1 MNQPMSL
8 STKNVGGENSLGIRP
23 ELMDQIRRIEIR
35 TRHKVEDLFAGN
47 YLSVFKGRGIEFD
60 EVRPY
65 EAGDDVRS
73 IDWNVTARM
82 GELYVKRFI
91 EERELTML
99 LMVDVSG
106 SQDFGSVGRF
116 KREAVAEMAALLAF
130 AANRNNDKVGL
141 LLFSD
146 RVEKYFPPRKGRR
159 HILRLVREL
168 LTFQP
173 AGRGTDLKQALDYS
187 NQMLKQRGIV
197 FLLSDFQDDPAAYR
211 KALNV
216 AGRRHDLV
224 AIDLRDP
231 LEKHIAPVGLM
242 VLEDAETGELMEID
256 TSDPAWRKAFQ
267 QRQQQTDAAIRQAL
281 NGAKVD
287 RISMAT
293 PDDFVGALT
302 RFFQNRLHRLAH

>member
-1 MNQPMSL
+1 MNTGMPFS
-8 STKNVGGENSLGIRP
+8 ND
-23 ELMDQIRRIEIR
+23 LMNQIRRIEIR
-35 TRHKVEDLFAGN
+35 TRHKVEDLFAGS

-65 EAGDDVRS
+65 QSGDDVRS
-73 IDWNVTARM
+73 VDWNVTARM

-91 EERELTML
+91 EERELTVL

-130 AANRNNDKVGL
+130 AASRNNDKVGL
-141 LLFSD
+141 LLFTD

-168 LTFQP
+168 LTYKP
-173 AGRGTDLKQALDYS
+173 AGRGTDLKAALDYT
-187 NQMLKQRGIV
+187 NRMLKRRGIV
-197 FLLSDFQDDPAAYR
+197 FLLSDFQVDPNTYR

-224 AIDLRDP
+224 AIDLHDP
-231 LEKHIAPVGLM
+231 LEKNIAPVGLM
-242 VLEDAETGELMEID
+242 VLEDAETGELMEVD
-256 TSDPAWRKAFQ
+256 TNDPVWRKAFQ
-267 QRQQQTDAAIRQAL
+267 ARQEQMDEKIQHVL
-281 NGAKVD
+281 NGARVD
-287 RISMAT
+287 RINLVT
-293 PDDFVGALT
+293 PDDFVNALT
-302 RFFQNRLHRLAH
+302 RFFQNRIRRLAH

>member
-1 MNQPMSL
+1 VNAAMPFSKDLMN
-8 STKNVGGENSLGIRP
+8 
-23 ELMDQIRRIEIR
+23 QIRRIEIR
-35 TRHKVEDLFAGN
+35 TRHKVDDLFAGS

-65 EAGDDVRS
+65 QTGDDVRTV
-73 IDWNVTARM
+73 DWNVTARM

-91 EERELTML
+91 EERELTVL

-130 AANRNNDKVGL
+130 AASRNNDKVGL
-141 LLFSD
+141 LLFTD
-146 RVEKYFPPRKGRR
+146 RVEKYFPPRKGRH

-173 AGRGTDLKQALDYS
+173 LRRGTDIKAALDYS
-187 NQMLKQRGIV
+187 NKMLKRRGIM
-197 FLLSDFQDDPAAYR
+197 FLLSDFQTDPQTYQ

-231 LEKHIAPVGLM
+231 LEKNIAPVGLM
-242 VLEDAETGELMEID
+242 VLEDAETGELMEVD
-256 TSDPAWRKAFQ
+256 TSDPAWRKAFTA
-267 QRQQQTDAAIRQAL
+267 RQIETDAEIRQVL

-293 PDDFVGALT
+293 PDDFASALT
-302 RFFQNRLHRLAH
+302 HFFQKRMRRLAH

>member
-1 MNQPMSL
+1 VNAGMPFSNDLMN
-8 STKNVGGENSLGIRP
+8 
-23 ELMDQIRRIEIR
+23 QIRRIEIR
-35 TRHKVEDLFAGN
+35 TRHKVEDLFAGS

-65 EAGDDVRS
+65 QSGDDVRS
-73 IDWNVTARM
+73 VDWNVTARM

-91 EERELTML
+91 EERELTVL

-130 AANRNNDKVGL
+130 SASRNNDKVGL

-146 RVEKYFPPRKGRR
+146 HVEKYFPPRKGRR

-173 AGRGTDLKQALDYS
+173 AGRGTDLKTALDYS
-187 NQMLKQRGIV
+187 NQMLKHRGIV
-197 FLLSDFQDDPAAYR
+197 FLISDFQAEPETYR
-211 KALNV
+211 KALNI

-224 AIDLRDP
+224 AIDLHDP
-231 LEKHIAPVGLM
+231 LEKTIAPVGLM
-242 VLEDAETGELMEID
+242 VLEDAETGEITEVD
-256 TSDPAWRKAFQ
+256 TADPAWRKAFNA
-267 QRQQQTDAAIRQAL
+267 RQEKMEAAIRQVL
-281 NGAKVD
+281 NGAKVE
-287 RISMAT
+287 RIDLAT
-293 PDDFVGALT
+293 PDDFVNALT
-302 RFFQNRLHRLAH
+302 RFFQNRMRRLAH

>member
-1 MNQPMSL
+1 MS
-8 STKNVGGENSLGIRP
+8 
-23 ELMDQIRRIEIR
+23 QIRRIEIR
-35 TRHKVEDLFAGN
+35 TRHKVEDLFAGS
-47 YLSVFKGRGIEFD
+47 YQSVFKGRGIEFD

-65 EAGDDVRS
+65 QSGDDVRS
-73 IDWNVTARM
+73 VDWNVTARM

-91 EERELTML
+91 EERELTVM

-106 SQDFGSVGRF
+106 SQDFGSVSRF

-130 AANRNNDKVGL
+130 AASRNNDKVGL

-146 RVEKYFPPRKGRR
+146 HVEKYLPPRKGRR

-173 AGRGTDLKQALDYS
+173 SGRGTDLKAALEPS
-187 NQMLKQRGIV
+187 IRMLKRRGIV
-197 FLLSDFQDDPAAYR
+197 FLLSDFQADPQTYR

-231 LEKHIAPVGLM
+231 MEKNIAPVGLV
-242 VLEDAETGELMEID
+242 VLEDAETGELIEVD
-256 TSDPAWRKAFQ
+256 TADPAWRKAFSA
-267 QRQQQTDAAIRQAL
+267 RQEAMDSALRQVL

-287 RISMAT
+287 RIELAT
-293 PDDFVGALT
+293 PDDFVNALT
-302 RFFQNRLHRLAH
+302 RFFHNRMRRLTH

>member
-1 MNQPMSL
+1 MNAGMPFSNDL
-8 STKNVGGENSLGIRP
+8 I
-23 ELMDQIRRIEIR
+23 DQIRRIEIR
-35 TRHKVEDLFAGN
+35 TRHKVEDLFAGS

-65 EAGDDVRS
+65 QSGDDVRAV
-73 IDWNVTARM
+73 DWNVTARM
-82 GELYVKRFI
+82 GELYVKRFV
-91 EERELTML
+91 EERELTVL

-130 AANRNNDKVGL
+130 AASRNNDKVGL
-141 LLFSD
+141 LLFTD
-146 RVEKYFPPRKGRR
+146 RVEKYYPPRKNRR

-173 AGRGTDLKQALDYS
+173 VGRGTDLKAALDYS
-187 NQMLKQRGIV
+187 NRMLKRRGIV
-197 FLLSDFQDDPAAYR
+197 FLLSDFQADPQTYR

-231 LEKHIAPVGLM
+231 LEKNIAPIGLM
-242 VLEDAETGELMEID
+242 VLEDAETGELTEID
-256 TSDPAWRKAFQ
+256 TADPAWRKTFSA
-267 QRQQQTDAAIRQAL
+267 RQEQMDTAIRQVL

-287 RISMAT
+287 RIDLAT
-293 PDDFVGALT
+293 PDDFVNALT
-302 RFFQNRLHRLAH
+302 RFFKNRMRRLAH

>member
-1 MNQPMSL
+1 MNAEMPF
-8 STKNVGGENSLGIRP
+8 STMTSTGND
-23 ELMDQIRRIEIR
+23 LMNQIRRIEIR
-35 TRHKVEDLFAGN
+35 TRHKVEDLFAGS

-65 EAGDDVRS
+65 QSGDDVRVV
-73 IDWNVTARM
+73 DWNVTARM

-91 EERELTML
+91 EERELTVL

-130 AANRNNDKVGL
+130 AASRNNDKVGL
-141 LLFSD
+141 LLFTD

-173 AGRGTDLKQALDYS
+173 AGRGTDLKAALDYS
-187 NQMLKQRGIV
+187 NRMLKRRGIV
-197 FLLSDFQDDPAAYR
+197 FLLSDFQADPQTYR

-231 LEKHIAPVGLM
+231 LEKNIAPVGLM
-242 VLEDAETGELMEID
+242 VLEDAETGELTEVD
-256 TSDPAWRKAFQ
+256 TADPAWRKMFSARQ
-267 QRQQQTDAAIRQAL
+267 EQRDAAIRQVL

-287 RISMAT
+287 RIDLAT
-293 PDDFVGALT
+293 ADDFVNALT
-302 RFFQNRLHRLAH
+302 RFFQNRMRRLAH

>member
-1 MNQPMSL
+1 VNATMPL
-8 STKNVGGENSLGIRP
+8 SNDLIN
-23 ELMDQIRRIEIR
+23 QIRRIEIR
-35 TRHKVEDLFAGN
+35 TRHKVEDLFAGS

-65 EAGDDVRS
+65 QYGDDVRAV
-73 IDWNVTARM
+73 DWNVTARM
-82 GELYVKRFI
+82 GELYIKRFI
-91 EERELTML
+91 EERELTVL

-130 AANRNNDKVGL
+130 AASRNNDKVGL
-141 LLFSD
+141 LLFTD

-159 HILRLVREL
+159 HIQRLVREL
-168 LTFQP
+168 LIFEP
-173 AGRGTDLKQALDYS
+173 AGRGTDLKFALDYS
-187 NQMLKQRGIV
+187 NQMLKRRGVV
-197 FLLSDFQDDPAAYR
+197 FLLSDFQANPGTYR

-231 LEKHIAPVGLM
+231 LEKNIAPIGLI
-242 VLEDAETGELMEID
+242 VLEDAETGELVEVD
-256 TSDPAWRKAFQ
+256 TADPAWRKTFRL
-267 QRQQQTDAAIRQAL
+267 RQEQNDAALQQVL

-287 RISMAT
+287 RIYLAT

-302 RFFQNRLHRLAH
+302 RFFQNRIRRLAH

>member
-1 MNQPMSL
+1 MPFSPVTFTGNDL
-8 STKNVGGENSLGIRP
+8 AN
-23 ELMDQIRRIEIR
+23 QIRRIEIR
-35 TRHKVEDLFAGN
+35 TRHKVEDLFAGS

-65 EAGDDVRS
+65 QSGDDVRVV
-73 IDWNVTARM
+73 DWNVTARM

-91 EERELTML
+91 EERELTVL

-130 AANRNNDKVGL
+130 AASRNNDKVGL
-141 LLFSD
+141 LLFTD

-173 AGRGTDLKQALDYS
+173 AGRGTDLKAALDYS
-187 NQMLKQRGIV
+187 NRMLKRRGIV
-197 FLLSDFQDDPAAYR
+197 FLLSDFQADPQTYR

-231 LEKHIAPVGLM
+231 LEKNIAPVGLM
-242 VLEDAETGELMEID
+242 VLEDAETGELTEVD
-256 TSDPAWRKAFQ
+256 TADPAWRKMFSARQ
-267 QRQQQTDAAIRQAL
+267 EQRDAAIRQVL

-287 RISMAT
+287 RIDLAT
-293 PDDFVGALT
+293 ADDFVNALT
-302 RFFQNRLHRLAH
+302 RFFQNRMRRLAH

>member
-1 MNQPMSL
+1 VNAGMPFSPLN
-8 STKNVGGENSLGIRP
+8 STGSDLTN
-23 ELMDQIRRIEIR
+23 QIRRIEIR
-35 TRHKVEDLFAGN
+35 TRHKVEDLFAGS

-65 EAGDDVRS
+65 QSGDDIRVV
-73 IDWNVTARM
+73 DWNVTARM
-82 GELYVKRFI
+82 GELYVKGFI
-91 EERELTML
+91 EERELTVL

-130 AANRNNDKVGL
+130 SASRNNDKVGL
-141 LLFSD
+141 LLFTD

-173 AGRGTDLKQALDYS
+173 AGRGTDLKAALDYA
-187 NQMLKQRGIV
+187 NRMLKRRGIV
-197 FLLSDFQDDPAAYR
+197 FLLSDFQVDPQTYR

-224 AIDLRDP
+224 AIELRDP
-231 LEKHIAPVGLM
+231 LEKNIAPVGLM
-242 VLEDAETGELMEID
+242 VLEDAETGELMEVD
-256 TSDPAWRKAFQ
+256 TVDPDWRKTFSA
-267 QRQQQTDAAIRQAL
+267 RQEQMDAAIQHVL
-281 NGAKVD
+281 NGAKAD
-287 RISMAT
+287 RIELAT
-293 PDDFVGALT
+293 PDDFVNALT
-302 RFFQNRLHRLAH
+302 RFFQNRMRRLAH

>member
-1 MNQPMSL
+1 MTSTGNDLMN
-8 STKNVGGENSLGIRP
+8 
-23 ELMDQIRRIEIR
+23 QIRRIEIR
-35 TRHKVEDLFAGN
+35 TRHKVEDLFAGS

-65 EAGDDVRS
+65 QSGDDVRAV
-73 IDWNVTARM
+73 DWNVTARM

-91 EERELTML
+91 EERELTVL

-130 AANRNNDKVGL
+130 SASRNNDKVGL
-141 LLFSD
+141 LLFTD

-173 AGRGTDLKQALDYS
+173 AGRGTDLKAALDYS
-187 NQMLKQRGIV
+187 NRMLKRRGIV
-197 FLLSDFQDDPAAYR
+197 FLLSDFQADPQTYR
-211 KALNV
+211 KALNI

-231 LEKHIAPVGLM
+231 LEKNIAPVGLM
-242 VLEDAETGELMEID
+242 VLEDAETGELTEVD
-256 TSDPAWRKAFQ
+256 TADPAWRKTFNA
-267 QRQQQTDAAIRQAL
+267 RQEQMDAAIRQVL

-287 RISMAT
+287 RIDLAT
-293 PDDFVGALT
+293 ADDFVNALT
-302 RFFQNRLHRLAH
+302 RFFQNRMRRLAH

>member
-1 MNQPMSL
+1 MNAAMPFSH
-8 STKNVGGENSLGIRP
+8 
-23 ELMDQIRRIEIR
+23 ELIDQIRRIEIR
-35 TRHKVEDLFAGN
+35 TRHKVEDLFAGS

-65 EAGDDVRS
+65 QTGDDVRTV
-73 IDWNVTARM
+73 DWNVTARM

-91 EERELTML
+91 EERELTVL

-130 AANRNNDKVGL
+130 AASRNHDKVGL
-141 LLFSD
+141 LLFTD
-146 RVEKYFPPRKGRR
+146 RVERYFPPRKGRR

-173 AGRGTDLKQALDYS
+173 VGRGTNLKTALDYS
-187 NQMLKQRGIV
+187 NKMLKRRGIM
-197 FLLSDFQDDPAAYR
+197 FLLSDFQADPQTYR
-211 KALNV
+211 KALNI

-231 LEKHIAPVGLM
+231 LEKNIAPVGLM
-242 VLEDAETGELMEID
+242 VLEDAETGELKEVD
-256 TSDPAWRKAFQ
+256 TSDPAWRKAFMA
-267 QRQQQTDAAIRQAL
+267 RQIETDAEIKQVL

-287 RISMAT
+287 RIHMAT
-293 PDDFVGALT
+293 QDDFVKALT
-302 RFFQNRLHRLAH
+302 RFFQTRMRRLAH

>member
-1 MNQPMSL
+1 VNAGMPVSPVTSTGSDLMN
-8 STKNVGGENSLGIRP
+8 
-23 ELMDQIRRIEIR
+23 QIRRIEIR
-35 TRHKVEDLFAGN
+35 TRHKVEDLFAGS

-65 EAGDDVRS
+65 QTGDDIRS
-73 IDWNVTARM
+73 VDWNVTARM

-91 EERELTML
+91 EERELTVL

-106 SQDFGSVGRF
+106 SQDFGSIGRF

-130 AANRNNDKVGL
+130 AASRNNDKVGL

-173 AGRGTDLKQALDYS
+173 AGRGTDLKAALDYA
-187 NQMLKQRGIV
+187 NRMLKRRGIV
-197 FLLSDFQDDPAAYR
+197 FLLSDFQADPQTYR
-211 KALNV
+211 KALDI

-231 LEKHIAPVGLM
+231 LEKQIAPVGLM
-242 VLEDAETGELMEID
+242 ILEDAETGELTEVD
-256 TSDPAWRKAFQ
+256 TADPVWRKTFSL
-267 QRQQQTDAAIRQAL
+267 RQEQMDAAIRQVL

-287 RISMAT
+287 RIELAT
-293 PDDFVGALT
+293 PDDFVNALT
-302 RFFQNRLHRLAH
+302 RFFQNRMRRLAH